1 MCVMALH
8 ADIEGTTL
16 DTPSPVLSAVVVVG
30 REPHGWT
37 VTTADVEGGIPV
49 GLPAWPS
56 TTPDT
61 ETMEACA
68 LEPPAPVFVVVLMI
82 RDETTHGVVGGAAV
96 CEVSIHVV
104 DPTGPVLVSLRGADV
119 GEERAET
126 AILISV
132 VVERAETT
140 HEGVTIGVPVNVAIH
155 VVDPASPPVA
165 SDSDPG
171 LVRPLHTS
179 VVLVSA
185 LNLARALL
193 GSTLGSLRATFMVLG
208 CLLTCPGLG
217 SSFPD
222 SSLVGLFPASGL
234 SGSFFPD
241 ILGLS
246 FAGTSLAL
254 PLAFEFVLPVT
265 TTIDARAEMILG
277 SSVQNLV
284 AETGQDCTAFFV
296 ADVDASEHTLH
307 HFALLECFQLTRL
320 DLAAVN
326 IAPDGVAP
334 FHYST
339 VALLLQVS
347 PDSDGVL
354 HGLLGLD
361 HPATHCA
368 LVLNGAM
375 VLQVS

>member
-1 MCVMALH
+1 MRMCVMALH
-8 ADIEGTTL
+8 ADIKRATL
-16 DTPSPVLSAVVVVG
+16 DTPSPVLSVIVVVG
-30 REPHGWT
+30 REPHSWA

-49 GLPAWPS
+49 GLPTRPS

-61 ETMEACA
+61 ETTEVCT
-68 LEPPAPVFVVVLMI
+68 LEPPASVFVVVLMV
-82 RDETTHGVVGGAAV
+82 RDETRHGVVGGAAV

-104 DPTGPVLVSLRGADV
+104 DPTGPV
-119 GEERAET
+119 
-126 AILISV
+126 
-132 VVERAETT
+132 
-140 HEGVTIGVPVNVAIH
+140 PVNVAIH

-165 SDSDPG
+165 SDSAPG

-217 SSFPD
+217 SSFPG

-246 FAGTSLAL
+246 FTGTSLAL
-254 PLAFEFVLPVT
+254 PLAFEFVLLVT
-265 TTIDARAEMILG
+265 TTTDARAEMILG

-326 IAPDGVAP
+326 TAPDGVAP

-375 VLQVS
+375 VLNIS